1 MDSRYKLLKVERI
14 DEMSGT
20 KIQTGSVAVLMAAL
34 LVSCSVGPK
43 YTKPTVPAAPGFGEQ
58 PPHQFEESQGWKA
71 AQPNDS
77 MLKGVWWE
85 IFGDDELNTLEAQV
99 GPANQSLK
107 IAEANY
113 REARSNIQFQRS
125 FRFPTV
131 GVGPSIG
138 STRISGNSPTG
149 TQGLQYGTFSLPI
162 SASYDA
168 DLWGRIRKSINA
180 AREQSQASAAD
191 LENVKLELETELASY
206 YFTIRGLDSQKRL
219 LDDTVVSYQKA
230 YDLTNNRYLG
240 GVASKAE
247 VEQAKTQLNQ
257 TQAQDIELGVMRA
270 EMEHAIAVLTG
281 RVPEGFHVTIA
292 ELKNTLPVI
301 PIGVPSQLLERRPDI
316 AASERQVAAANDQI
330 GIAKAAF
337 YPDLV
342 IAAQGGFQ
350 AGSIVNWF
358 AWPSRFWSVGPQL
371 AQTIFDAGRRRS
383 QVNISEAAYD
393 ATIASYR
400 QTSLTAFQEV
410 EDNLSTLRI
419 LEQEAAKQHEAT
431 QSAEH
436 SQELSM
442 NRYKGGLVTY
452 LEVITAQ
459 NIALSNER
467 TEVDLMQRRL
477 DASVQLVRAL
487 GGGWDVSKLPKT

>member
-1 MDSRYKLLKVERI
+1 MIRLGLLTAGI
-14 DEMSGT
+14 
-20 KIQTGSVAVLMAAL
+20 AVL

-43 YTKPTVPAAPGFGEQ
+43 YAKPVVPSAPAYSEQ
-58 PPHQFEESQGWKA
+58 PPEGWKT
-71 AQPNDS
+71 AQPSDAV
-77 MLKGVWWE
+77 LKGKWYE
-85 IFGDDELNTLEAQV
+85 IFSDAELNSLEEQV

-107 IAEANY
+107 MAEANY

-131 GVGPSIG
+131 SVAPA
-138 STRISGNSPTG
+138 ISRNRVGNSPTG
-149 TQGLQYGTFSLPI
+149 DSGLQYGEFSLPI

-168 DLWGRIRKSINA
+168 DLWGRIRKSIEA
-180 AREQSQASAAD
+180 AKQQSQASAAD
-191 LENVKLELETELASY
+191 LENVKLELQTELASY

-219 LDDTVVSYQKA
+219 LEDTLVAYQKA
-230 YDLTNNRYLG
+230 YDLTTNRYNG
-240 GVASKAE
+240 GVASKVE
-247 VEQAKTQLNQ
+247 VAQSKTQLNQ
-257 TQAQDIELGVMRA
+257 TQAQEIDLGVQRA
-270 EMEHAIAVLTG
+270 QLEHASAVLTG
-281 RVPEGFHVTIA
+281 RVPEGFHVSVA
-292 ELKNTLPVI
+292 ELATTLPVI
-301 PIGVPSQLLERRPDI
+301 PVGVPSQLLERRPDI
-316 AASERQVAAANDQI
+316 ASNERQVAAANEQI

-342 IAAQGGFQ
+342 IAAQGGLE

-358 AWPSRFWSVGPQL
+358 TWPSRFWAVGPQL

-383 QVNISEAAYD
+383 QVDISEAAYD
-393 ATIASYR
+393 AMIANYR

-410 EDNLSTLRI
+410 EDNLSALRI

-431 QSAEH
+431 QAAEN
-436 SQELSM
+436 SQQLAM

-459 NIALSNER
+459 SIALSNER
-467 TEVDLMQRRL
+467 TEVDLMQRRM